1 MTSDFDVLCKK
12 VLEIDK
18 NIRSARVINGV
29 GRLIAGGMR
38 TGVESLE
45 SLKNDELLFMNLAL
59 EVKLRHDFD
68 DEFGVVDFAIF
79 HRKKIIIMSFPFDEN
94 VLYVSAEKQIDF
106 KKTSFKIL
114 EMLDKQIL

>member
-1 MTSDFDVLCKK
+1 MISDLDVLCKK

-18 NIRSARVINGV
+18 NIRSARVIDGI

-38 TGVESLE
+38 KGVESLE
-45 SLKNDELLFMNLAL
+45 GSKKDELLFMNLAL

-68 DEFGVVDFAIF
+68 EEFGKVDFVVF
-79 HRKKIIIMSFPFDEN
+79 YRGKIIIMSFPFDNN

-106 KKTSFKIL
+106 KKIPFEILKI
-114 EMLDKQIL
+114 MDK